1 MDDQIRSDQISRS
14 PSLLHTPTPAAAE
27 QRAPPPPATMSSHHR
42 YALLLDDP
50 FFPFPPPSSSSCPF
64 LSPPAASSTC
74 PFFALDS
81 PFAADPFHLHPFL
94 PTPPT
99 SSLLDPFLLH
109 TLTDRVSQLELAL
122 AARAPHPRPT
132 SRKCTYVTE
141 STGRKVKWTTEDK
154 PRAGE
159 RVLKW
164 EAELDS
170 PYDDGF
176 DRKWKWEAKA
186 KTASAAATKLKWAT
200 HLKGKGC
207 LEPWSHSYT
216 WEEDF
221 SATDDDDDEEIEDQL
236 HHKALQDHSKLKT
249 KAKDDKKKKKK
260 DNNTVVVN
268 KEQKKCPFS
277 VKIEEI
283 PPEEDNTAGCVAIRK
298 AFALGNGKAKKKEL
312 SPQDAALLIQLNYR
326 AHLAH
331 RSQVLRCLRDLAVAK
346 AKLKEIRS
354 LFYNISYRHRMAHDH
369 EERQRFTEKII
380 VLLLTVDALEGPDY
394 MVRTAK
400 KSMLD
405 ELEGMLE
412 IVDPQPPGKQRSL
425 TRRKFDLPEGGPI
438 TDEKMAGVNNAV
450 KVIQKGKK

>member
-1 MDDQIRSDQISRS
+1 MN
-14 PSLLHTPTPAAAE
+14 
-27 QRAPPPPATMSSHHR
+27 SHHHHHL
-42 YALLLDDP
+42 LLLDDP
-50 FFPFPPPSSSSCPF
+50 FFPPPSCPF
-64 LSPPAASSTC
+64 LSPPAASASTC

-81 PFAADPFHLHPFL
+81 PAFFDLHPFL
-94 PTPPT
+94 PPPPT
-99 SSLLDPFLLH
+99 TPFLIH
-109 TLTDRVSQLELAL
+109 SLTDRVAQLELAL
-122 AARAPHPRPT
+122 AAHHPTPT
-132 SRKCTYVTE
+132 PTRRKCTYVTE
-141 STGRKVKWTTEDK
+141 SAGRKLKWTTEDK
-154 PRAGE
+154 PRGE
-159 RVLKW
+159 RVIKW
-164 EAELDS
+164 EADLNS

-176 DRKWKWEAKA
+176 DRKWKWEAKG
-186 KTASAAATKLKWAT
+186 KTASASARKIKWGT
-200 HLKGKGC
+200 ELKGKGC
-207 LEPWSHSYT
+207 LQPWSHSYT

-221 SATDDDDDEEIEDQL
+221 TASDDDADDIEEQL
-236 HHKALQDHSKLKT
+236 HHKALQD
-249 KAKDDKKKKKK
+249 DKKKKKK
-260 DNNTVVVN
+260 NNTVVVN

-283 PPEEDNTAGCVAIRK
+283 PPQEDNTAGCIAIRK

-354 LFYNISYRHRMAHDH
+354 LFYNISYRHSMAHDH

-425 TRRKFDLPEGGPI
+425 TRRKFDLPEGGAI